1 MRGYRAWLGA
11 LTVMV
16 ITAVLV
22 ILDVTVGWVHRYWSA
37 HSFTSSVLAGTLVLL
52 LTVLIVDRVARIRQ
66 LRNQSLVI
74 AVQAAIIVS
83 QARRTADAIV
93 GTPASAEDRE
103 AAQGELRTYTQ
114 MLFTSAPVLI
124 EAPAPRAFLEAAQ
137 RAAGQLAGALREAPA
152 ENVEDT
158 KVRLDAEIDQ
168 VRRAAAPLIATLDR
182 KQLAVAFGTGEMDP
196 GTG

>member
-1 MRGYRAWLGA
+1 M
-11 LTVMV
+11 TVMV
-16 ITAVLV
+16 ITAILV
-22 ILDVTVGWVHRYWSA
+22 ILDITVGSVHRYWSG

-66 LRNQSLVI
+66 FRNQSRVI
-74 AVQAAIIVS
+74 AIQAAIIVS
-83 QARRTADAIV
+83 QARRTADTIV
-93 GTPASAEDRE
+93 GTPASAENRE
-103 AAQGELRTYTQ
+103 AAQDELRTYTQ

-124 EAPAPRAFLEAAQ
+124 EAPAPRAFLETAQ

-158 KVRLDAEIDQ
+158 KARLDAEIDQ

-182 KQLAVAFGTGEMDP
+182 KQLAVAFGSGQMDP
-196 GTG
+196 SKG